1 MYRMSVIALTL
12 ASIAVP
18 ALAATSPLGI
28 DLSKA
33 GATKA
38 QHVAYFG
45 KMNKAEQTKISGA
58 CKADW
63 NKLNKAEQGFCTDV
77 RS

>member
-1 MYRMSVIALTL
+1 MYKMSLIAVTLAAIAL
-12 ASIAVP
+12 P
-18 ALAATSPLGI
+18 ALAASSPLGI

-33 GATKA
+33 GTTKV
-38 QHVAYFG
+38 QHTAYFG

-63 NKLNKAEQGFCTDV
+63 NKLSKAEQGFCTDV

>member
-1 MYRMSVIALTL
+1 M
-12 ASIAVP
+12 
-18 ALAATSPLGI
+18 
-28 DLSKA
+28 
-33 GATKA
+33 
-38 QHVAYFG
+38 AYFG

-63 NKLNKAEQGFCTDV
+63 SKLNKAEQGFCTDV